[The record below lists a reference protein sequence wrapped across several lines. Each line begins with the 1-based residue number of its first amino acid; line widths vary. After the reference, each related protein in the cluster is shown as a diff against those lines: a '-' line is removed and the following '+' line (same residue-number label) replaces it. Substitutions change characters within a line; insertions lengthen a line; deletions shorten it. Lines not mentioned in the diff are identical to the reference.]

1 MGSDEPP
8 CHGTDEASSP
18 AKWLKHCHVNLL
30 GFMSEVGNTTLD
42 SANCILRGT
51 GVLALVNSVQFGNV
65 SYIVIHHYASSC
77 IIFHHIHLFSTYLN
91 KIYTIYNSL
100 KIFVMV
106 SSDLSQTQRAYLIKL
121 FLFYLSTVFKET
133 KRMERN
139 SLLLGVNNHPY
150 LV

>member
-1 MGSDEPP
+1 MEYWQNYFRKCSLQTENKVSHNLILINLKYNGPMGSDEPP
-8 CHGTDEASSP
+8 CHRTDEASSP

-106 SSDLSQTQRAYLIKL
+106 SSDLSQT
-121 FLFYLSTVFKET
+121 
-133 KRMERN
+133 
-139 SLLLGVNNHPY
+139 
-150 LV
+150 